1 MRLVAEIIIHTLD
14 GNHRL
19 TVLIDSQRLIFHT
32 LCCNIYLRQ
41 LANFGQDRVIARRR
55 LTFCRN
61 EFQLWIKAGKQSC
74 HQVMESIE
82 HTQHDDQRHR
92 SHSYTNRRDGTDDI
106 DGMSA
111 LLGKEISASNEKW
124 KIHLSF
130 TFLLFYF
137 LTFLLFQ
144 EFIYAL
150 QIIQTIIEEEA

>member
-1 MRLVAEIIIHTLD
+1 
-14 GNHRL
+14 
-19 TVLIDSQRLIFHT
+19 
-32 LCCNIYLRQ
+32 
-41 LANFGQDRVIARRR
+41 
-55 LTFCRN
+55 
-61 EFQLWIKAGKQSC
+61 
-74 HQVMESIE
+74 MESIE

-130 TFLLFYF
+130 TFLPFYF